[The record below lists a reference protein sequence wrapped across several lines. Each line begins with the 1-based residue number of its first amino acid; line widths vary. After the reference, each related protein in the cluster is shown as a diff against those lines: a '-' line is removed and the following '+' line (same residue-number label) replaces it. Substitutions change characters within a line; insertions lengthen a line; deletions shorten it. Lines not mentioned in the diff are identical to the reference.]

1 MLRNSG
7 GSSSRC
13 RVHVYRRG
21 INVKREPPH
30 TIIHT
35 RRTSSASSP
44 IHNSTTRGRI
54 QPFNSLTN
62 NSRSTGILLFEPD
75 RQVSRTDTQSR
86 HTHVVRRPFHPFA
99 SLFIL
104 LKLDLFSR
112 DVRFMKREPGSRI
125 VSVKRRIYRSQCGSP
140 RVAVRS
146 FPHMREHTHDA
157 HFNKQGTRRFYGHLL
172 SSRIVGDEKVFN
184 RHVRLCGF
192 VPALGVSST
201 VNLRLSLFLS
211 LHSHLKDFI
220 GLEPER
226 IGSIDR
232 SFFFSLSLSS
242 LLFDRPFE
250 LSRQDPSHA
259 TLGEKDS
266 PE

>member
-1 MLRNSG
+1 M
-7 GSSSRC
+7 
-13 RVHVYRRG
+13 
-21 INVKREPPH
+21 KREPPH
-30 TIIHT
+30 TPSSPHY

-44 IHNSTTRGRI
+44 IHNSTTTRGRI

-112 DVRFMKREPGSRI
+112 DVRLMKREPGSRI

-146 FPHMREHTHDA
+146 FPHILNIHDA
-157 HFNKQGTRRFYGHLL
+157 HFNNKAPASTDICFRAGSSATQTSLTDTSDFVVSFRHSVSHPPSTFDSLSLSLLL
-172 SSRIVGDEKVFN
+172 SLTLERLYRPRARTNRIHRPVF
-184 RHVRLCGF
+184 
-192 VPALGVSST
+192 
-201 VNLRLSLFLS
+201 FL
-211 LHSHLKDFI
+211 
-220 GLEPER
+220 
-226 IGSIDR
+226 
-232 SFFFSLSLSS
+232 LSLSS

-250 LSRQDPSHA
+250 LSRQDPSHD

>member
-30 TIIHT
+30 TPSSPHY

-44 IHNSTTRGRI
+44 IHNSTTTRGRI

-112 DVRFMKREPGSRI
+112 DVRFMKREPGSRF
-125 VSVKRRIYRSQCGSP
+125 VSVKRRIYRSQCGAP
-140 RVAVRS
+140 RVAVRG

-157 HFNKQGTRRFYGHLL
+157 HTSTNKAPAASTDICFRAGSSATQTSLTDTSDFVVSFRHSVSHPPSTFDSL
-172 SSRIVGDEKVFN
+172 S
-184 RHVRLCGF
+184 
-192 VPALGVSST
+192 
-201 VNLRLSLFLS
+201 LS

-232 SFFFSLSLSS
+232 SFFFSLSLVSS
-242 LLFDRPFE
+242 L
-250 LSRQDPSHA
+250 
-259 TLGEKDS
+259 
-266 PE
+266 